1 MNELSQLTAL
11 CERLGA
17 PPAQAAT
24 MASQLAKRAGQL
36 AAERGM
42 SRDEALRGLLEVL
55 VKGRSGEV
63 PERFAAPPSSSGG
76 KSV

>member
-17 PPAQAAT
+17 PPEQAAT

-36 AAERGM
+36 ADERGM
-42 SRDEALRGLLEVL
+42 SRDEAEALVAAAHQVCPYSNATRGNVNVGLKL
-55 VKGRSGEV
+55 
-63 PERFAAPPSSSGG
+63 A
-76 KSV
+76 